1 MEHLLILLVTCV
13 NEDEEFEHKANIP
26 RSRVSLQDVANG
38 MCCEC
43 WVKKL
48 WIRIVSVY
56 TLKAWFKLNDSK

>member
-43 WVKKL
+43 
-48 WIRIVSVY
+48 
-56 TLKAWFKLNDSK
+56 